1 MLYDEYVGLHLKV
14 KIDQMK
20 TWENT
25 LKIPPRKKEEKET

>member
-1 MLYDEYVGLHLKV
+1 M
-14 KIDQMK
+14 DQMK